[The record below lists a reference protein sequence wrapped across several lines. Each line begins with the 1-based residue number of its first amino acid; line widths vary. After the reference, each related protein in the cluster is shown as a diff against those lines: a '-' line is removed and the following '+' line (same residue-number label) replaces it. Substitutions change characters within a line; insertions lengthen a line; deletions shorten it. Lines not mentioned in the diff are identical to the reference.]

1 MTIRRLTFPIA
12 AIAVLLLAAPCAFAA
27 GSNPGTSTQLALDL
41 NYAGPISDPG
51 VEGGPG
57 GAIRFGEQVGLGLF
71 QLTGELG
78 AGYQPF
84 NGTPSPK
91 LYSGFLGG
99 RLALG
104 KILEPGIFGHIGVAH
119 LSAGTGGVSRTAPLF
134 DVGLFLDLTVLP
146 LVNVGVHGAYNVM
159 TPSSNQDAF
168 HYYDVGVHG
177 ALVF

>member
-1 MTIRRLTFPIA
+1 MIIRRLALSLA
-12 AIAVLLLAAPCAFAA
+12 AGAVLLLAAPPALAEDH
-27 GSNPGTSTQLALDL
+27 PGTSTVLALDL
-41 NYAGPISDPG
+41 NYAGPISEPG
-51 VEGGPG
+51 VDGGPG
-57 GAIRFGEQVGLGLF
+57 GAIRFGQQLDLALI

-119 LSAGTGGVSRTAPLF
+119 LSAGTGAVSRTAPLL

-146 LVNVGVHGAYNVM
+146 LVNVGVHGGYNVM
-159 TPSSNQDAF
+159 TPSSNQNAF
-168 HYYDVGVHG
+168 HYYDVGVNG